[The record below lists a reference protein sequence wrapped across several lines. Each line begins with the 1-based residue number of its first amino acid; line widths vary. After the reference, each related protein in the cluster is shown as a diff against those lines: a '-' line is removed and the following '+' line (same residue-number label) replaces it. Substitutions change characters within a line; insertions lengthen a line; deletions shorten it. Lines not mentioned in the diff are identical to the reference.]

1 MKLKTKAILM
11 LTIFL
16 VASATLGCVGKK
28 PEQVTPTPTPTVTV
42 TPTPTPTPTVT
53 VTPTPTPAVTVT
65 ETPTVVAPEN
75 VTTHNVSIYKSAL
88 TNSSIIISIGDS
100 VKWINEDRQNQITYT
115 ISSDTGAW
123 DTFDIKFLKNHT
135 ITFDKPGVYN
145 YTAEGATVKIK
156 GSIIVE

>member
-11 LTIFL
+11 LTIFF
-16 VASATLGCVGKK
+16 VASATLGCIGEK

-75 VTTHNVSIYKSAL
+75 VTTHTVSIYKSAL
-88 TNSSIIISIGDS
+88 APSSIKISIGDS

>member
-11 LTIFL
+11 LTIFF
-16 VASATLGCVGKK
+16 VASATLGCIGEK
-28 PEQVTPTPTPTVTV
+28 PEEVTPTPTPTVTPEE
-42 TPTPTPTPTVT
+42 TPTPTLEKTPVPTPT
-53 VTPTPTPAVTVT
+53 VTVT

-75 VTTHNVSIYKSAL
+75 VTTHTVSIYKSAL
-88 TNSSIIISIGDS
+88 APSSIKISIGDS